1 MNNLSLLVNPFKHLC
16 RVDENSG
23 KEHLEWIAL
32 AVGMLEGKKKKK
44 KKKSPKE
51 EEGEAKRFKMKLKKI
66 IKRMFYAFL
75 ET

>member
-1 MNNLSLLVNPFKHLC
+1 MNILSLLVNPFKHLC

-44 KKKSPKE
+44 KSPKE